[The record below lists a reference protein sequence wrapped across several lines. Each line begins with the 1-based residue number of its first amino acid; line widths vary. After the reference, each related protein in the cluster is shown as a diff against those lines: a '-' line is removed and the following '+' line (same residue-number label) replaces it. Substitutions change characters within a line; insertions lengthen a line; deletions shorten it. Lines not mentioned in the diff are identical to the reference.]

1 MPTATTDA
9 QSSILIIDDDESLVE
24 SYTVLLEDEFQVLTA
39 ASGREGIR
47 IIQRENINVVLLDIR
62 LPDIDGMEVLREAKA
77 ADESLDIIMITAV
90 KNVRVAVDAIK
101 LGAIDYLVKPFEID
115 EVLALLRRTLK
126 HQDLMRE
133 VLYLRS
139 EVDRYQKMGNIIGGS
154 SKMHQIFD
162 LILRIADTNATVLIN
177 GESGTGKELIARA
190 IHQKSKRRSKPFVA
204 VNCAAIS
211 EHLIES
217 ELFGHERGAFTG
229 ALEKRLGKFELAN
242 TGVLFLDE
250 IASLRLDL
258 QAKLLRVL
266 QEREFERVGGNKTI
280 RTDVRI
286 VAATN
291 RDLKQ
296 MVADE
301 AFREDL
307 FYRLNVVPIQV
318 PPLRERREDIELL
331 IEHFLDKYNLAFQRQ
346 VDGFSS
352 AAHNMMTKYHWPGN
366 VRELENIIERL
377 VAISP
382 PGPGTLDV
390 EHLPL
395 DLVNDGQK
403 MVRGLNR
410 LGGDLRQAKAE
421 FERDYISRALQQSN
435 WNQTE
440 AARRLGIHRNT
451 LIGKMESLK
460 LRPVSDDSTANPS
473 AML

>member
-1 MPTATTDA
+1 
-9 QSSILIIDDDESLVE
+9 ESLLE
-24 SYTVLLEDEFQVLTA
+24 SYTVLLEEEFQVHTA
-39 ASGREGIR
+39 ASGQEGLR
-47 IIQRENINVVLLDIR
+47 ILKQEDVNVVLLDIR
-62 LPDIDGMEVLREAKA
+62 LPDVDGIEVLREVKA
-77 ADESLDIIMITAV
+77 VDENLDVIMITAV
-90 KNVRVAVDAIK
+90 KNVRVAVEAIK

-115 EVLALLRRTLK
+115 EVLALLRRTME

-139 EVDRYQKMGNIIGGS
+139 EVDRYQEIGNIVGS
-154 SKMHQIFD
+154 SQKMHQIYD
-162 LILRIADTNATVLIN
+162 LIFRVVDTNATVLIH

-190 IHQKSKRRSKPFVA
+190 IHQKSERRSKPFVA

-266 QEREFERVGGNKTI
+266 QEREFERVGGSKTI

-286 VAATN
+286 VVATN
-291 RDLKQ
+291 QDLKQ
-296 MVADE
+296 MVIDE
-301 AFREDL
+301 TFRDDL

-318 PPLRERREDIELL
+318 PPLRERREDIPLL
-331 IEHFLDKYNLAFQRQ
+331 IDHFLDKYNKAFQRQ
-346 VDGFSS
+346 LRGFSPN
-352 AAHNMMTKYHWPGN
+352 ALKVLTHYHWPGN

-382 PGPGTLDV
+382 QGTLDV

-395 DLVNDGQK
+395 DLLDASQNVPPDLVPRVSG
-403 MVRGLNR
+403 
-410 LGGDLRQAKAE
+410 LRQAKTE
-421 FERDYISRALQQSN
+421 FERLYILRELEQTD

-440 AARRLGIHRNT
+440 AAKRLGIHRNT
-451 LIGKMESLK
+451 LISKMEGLK
-460 LRPVSDDSTANPS
+460 LRPRSDHKGGNPAS
-473 AML
+473 PP

>member
-1 MPTATTDA
+1 MPTVATDA
-9 QSSILIIDDDESLVE
+9 QSSVLIIDDDESLLE
-24 SYTVLLEDEFQVLTA
+24 SYTVLLEDEFQVHTA
-39 ASGREGIR
+39 ASGREGLKIL
-47 IIQRENINVVLLDIR
+47 QREDINVVLLDIR

-77 ADESLDIIMITAV
+77 TDESLDIIMITAV

-115 EVLALLRRTLK
+115 EVLVLLRRTMK
-126 HQDLMRE
+126 HQDLVRE

-139 EVDRYQKMGNIIGGS
+139 EVDRYQNMGNIIGS
-154 SKMHQIFD
+154 SQRMHQIFD
-162 LILRIADTNATVLIN
+162 LILRIADTNATVLIQ

-190 IHQKSKRRSKPFVA
+190 IHQKSQRRAKPFVA

-296 MVADE
+296 MVADD

-318 PPLRERREDIELL
+318 PPLRERREDIVLL

-346 VDGFSS
+346 VDGFSP
-352 AAHNMMTKYHWPGN
+352 AALRMLTNYHWPGN

-377 VAISP
+377 VAISS
-382 PGPGTLDV
+382 PGTLDV

-395 DLVNDGQK
+395 DLVNDRQ
-403 MVRGLNR
+403 MTAANLD
-410 LGGDLRQAKAE
+410 LQGGDLRQAKAE
-421 FERDYISRALQQSN
+421 FERNYISRVLQQSN

-440 AARRLGIHRNT
+440 AAKRLGIHRNT

-460 LRPVSDDSTANPS
+460 LRPISDDSAADPS
-473 AML
+473 AAL